1 MSPYEK
7 AKRKR
12 LNAPEWKK
20 TLVKELLKP
29 RIKRFKRRHVTSLG
43 VDRIWTA
50 DLADMRKYA
59 RQNKGYKYILVVL
72 DVFSRYAWAQPLT
85 SKTGVTTTQ
94 AFKDIF
100 KKGNHSSYLWTDR
113 GTEFYNASMRRL
125 LKSKNIQLYSTHNEP
140 KAMIAERFIRTL
152 RKKIESNYILT
163 GSRVWYDILPQLIHE
178 YNTTYHRSLKMT
190 PEEARKPENC
200 MRVIKLQNWDRSPE
214 KPVFEVGDR
223 VRISVIKSL
232 FSKGATANWSEE
244 IFEIYKVNRTTQ
256 PITYR
261 LQDLAGEVIEGAFYK
276 EQLQKTEQ
284 EIYRIERAYRKR
296 VKNDGTKEFYVKW
309 SGYQNKFN
317 QWIPEED
324 VYESGVDIQHLEE
337 V

>member
-1 MSPYEK
+1 MSSYEK

-20 TLVKELLKP
+20 TLAKELLKP

-50 DLADMRKYA
+50 DLADFHKYA

-72 DVFSRYAWAQPLT
+72 DVFSRYAWARPLKD
-85 SKTGVTTTQ
+85 KTGVSVTQ

-100 KKGNHSSYLWTDR
+100 KEGNHSSFLWTDG
-113 GTEFYNASMRRL
+113 GTEFYNAPMQEM
-125 LKSKNIQLYSTHNEP
+125 LKSKDIHLYSTHNEP

-163 GSRVWYDILPQLIHE
+163 GSRVWYNILPQLIHE

-200 MRVIKLQNWDRSPE
+200 MHVIKLQNWDGPPKNQCLRS
-214 KPVFEVGDR
+214 
-223 VRISVIKSL
+223 
-232 FSKGATANWSEE
+232 E
-244 IFEIYKVNRTTQ
+244 IACV
-256 PITYR
+256 
-261 LQDLAGEVIEGAFYK
+261 LV
-276 EQLQKTEQ
+276 
-284 EIYRIERAYRKR
+284 
-296 VKNDGTKEFYVKW
+296 
-309 SGYQNKFN
+309 
-317 QWIPEED
+317 
-324 VYESGVDIQHLEE
+324 
-337 V
+337 

>member
-1 MSPYEK
+1 MSVYEK

-29 RIKRFKRRHVTSLG
+29 KLKRFKRRHVSSLG

-50 DLADMRKYA
+50 DLADMQKYA
-59 RQNKGYKYILVVL
+59 RQNKGYKYIVVVL
-72 DVFSRYAWAQPLT
+72 DVFSRYSWARPLKD
-85 SKTGVTTTQ
+85 KTGESVTK

-100 KKGNHSSYLWTDR
+100 KEGYCSSYLWTDK
-113 GTEFYNASMRRL
+113 GTEFYNASMREM
-125 LKSKNIQLYSTHNEP
+125 LKSKNIKLYSTRNEP

-163 GSRVWYDILPQLIHE
+163 GSTVWYDILPQLIHE

-190 PEEARKPENC
+190 PEEARKREN
-200 MRVIKLQNWDRSPE
+200 RVRLIKLQTWDRSQE
-214 KPVFEVGDR
+214 KPKFNVGDR
-223 VRISVIKSL
+223 VRISVLKRL
-232 FSKGATANWSEE
+232 FTKEATANWSEE
-244 IFEIYKVNRTTQ
+244 IFQIYEVDKTQ
-256 PITYR
+256 PITYK
-261 LQDLAGEVIEGAFYK
+261 LQDLADEVIEGAFYK
-276 EQLQKTEQ
+276 EQLQKTDQ
-284 EIYRIERAYRKR
+284 QIYRIDRVYRKR
-296 VKNDGTKEFYVKW
+296 VKKDGTKEFYVKW

-324 VYESGVDIQHLEE
+324 VLESGIDIKHLE
-337 V
+337 